1 MGSKVVFVAGA
12 GTMGQGIAQVCA
24 QAGCEVHLSDVSQ
37 EFVAKGMSSIESAL
51 AKLVSKGKM
60 TEADSRTLLGRIHGA
75 PGIAAASGADI
86 IVEAIIERIEAK
98 SALFKELDR
107 ICPAHTIFGSNT
119 SSLSITE
126 MAAATSRPEKFI
138 GIHFFNP
145 APVMKLVEIIRGL
158 QTSDETTRAA
168 EEFARSLGKETSTS
182 RDFPGFVTS
191 RMVAVVVNE
200 GFKMVMEGLSTPED
214 IDKGIRLGLNH
225 PMGPLELGDLI
236 GLDVCVA
243 ILRRLHDGLGD
254 QRYAPCPLLVNYV
267 AAGRLGRKSGRG
279 VYEYPAK

>member
-1 MGSKVVFVAGA
+1 
-12 GTMGQGIAQVCA
+12 MGQGIAQVCA
-24 QAGCEVHLSDVSQ
+24 QAGCEVHLSDVSP
-37 EFVAKGMSSIESAL
+37 EFVDKGMKAIEAALAKQVAKGKMKEED
-51 AKLVSKGKM
+51 AKTILS
-60 TEADSRTLLGRIHGA
+60 RIHRA
-75 PGIAAASGADI
+75 PGSAAASGADI
-86 IVEAIIERIEAK
+86 AIEAIIEDIAVKK
-98 SALFKELDR
+98 SFFKELDR
-107 ICPAHTIFGSNT
+107 ICPPRTVFGSNT

-126 MAAATSRPEKFI
+126 MGASTSRADKFI

-158 QTSDETTRAA
+158 QTSDETTRTV

-200 GFKMVMEGLSTPED
+200 GFRMMMQGLSSPED

-236 GLDVCVA
+236 GLDVCLA
-243 ILRRLHDGLGD
+243 ILKRLHDGMGD
-254 QRYAPCPLLVNYV
+254 QRYAPSPLLVKYV
-267 AAGRLGRKSGRG
+267 EAGRLGRKTGQG
-279 VYEYPAK
+279 VFEYPPK